1 MSNFAINAD
10 SITKTFGRRLVF
22 KNINFSFSKNGIYGI
37 SGSNGSGKTTLLK
50 IAANLLSP
58 TKGTIVYKNSDKI
71 IPSADINNYV
81 GFMAPYLVLYDEFS
95 PMENFKH
102 FAKIRGISFSKEKV
116 ENLLEELNLSTRK
129 DESLKVYS
137 SGMKQRV
144 KFIFSLIHL
153 PKLLLLD
160 EPTSNLDEKGKNIVY
175 DLIEKEKKDRI
186 TIIASNDIKELE
198 LCEQIINVEEYK

>member
-1 MSNFAINAD
+1 MSNFSINAD

-22 KNINFSFSKNGIYGI
+22 RNINFAFSKNGIYGI

-58 TKGTIVYKNSDKI
+58 TKGTIVYKDSDKNI
-71 IPSADINNYV
+71 SSEKINNYV

-95 PMENFKH
+95 PLENLRH
-102 FAKIRGISFSKEKV
+102 FAKIRGISFNKEKV
-116 ENLLEELNLSTRK
+116 ENLLEGLNLSSRK
-129 DESLKVYS
+129 DERLKVYS

-160 EPTSNLDEKGKNIVY
+160 EPTSNLDEKGKKIVY
-175 DLIEKEKKDRI
+175 DLIEKEKEDRI
-186 TIIASNDIKELE
+186 IIIASNDGKELE
-198 LCEQIINVEEYK
+198 LCEQMINVERYK